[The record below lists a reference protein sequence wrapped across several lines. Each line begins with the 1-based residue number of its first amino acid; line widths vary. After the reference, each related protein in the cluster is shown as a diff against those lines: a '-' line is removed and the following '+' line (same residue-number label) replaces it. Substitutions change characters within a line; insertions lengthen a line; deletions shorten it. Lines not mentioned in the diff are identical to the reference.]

1 MGEPAPDSIFDNVY
15 ADRHEA
21 LDAQR
26 AAFLDYQEGFADS
39 GVQS

>member
-1 MGEPAPDSIFDNVY
+1 MPEPAPDSIFDNVY
-15 ADRHEA
+15 AESHEA

-26 AAFLDYQEGFADS
+26 AAFVDYYEGFADS